1 MLAYS
6 QAVTDLELLR
16 KMKPDGEYERHIFT
30 TMFDLYALPN
40 DFPDYEA
47 AKALGEPYKRVAA
60 LETAFAKAINDERF
74 IPYIQLH
81 EFEALL
87 FCGIEHLAKRYP
99 GCEGRCEQLRK
110 DLEKV
115 GNPELI
121 NNSPKTAPSKRII
134 KAIEGD
140 KKRHYNYNKPVTGK
154 EVTKSVGID
163 GLRTQCKH
171 FDEWIK
177 KLINC

>member
-60 LETAFAKAINDERF
+60 LDTAFAKAINDERF

-99 GCEGRCEQLRK
+99 GCGGHCEQLRK
-110 DLEKV
+110 DLEKA

-121 NNSPKTAPSKRII
+121 NNSPNGSK
-134 KAIEGD
+134 
-140 KKRHYNYNKPVTGK
+140 
-154 EVTKSVGID
+154 
-163 GLRTQCKH
+163 
-171 FDEWIK
+171 
-177 KLINC
+177 

>member
-99 GCEGRCEQLRK
+99 GCEGRCEQLIK
-110 DLEKV
+110 DLKKA
-115 GNPELI
+115 GNPELS
-121 NNSPKTAPSKRII
+121 NNSPNGSK
-134 KAIEGD
+134 
-140 KKRHYNYNKPVTGK
+140 
-154 EVTKSVGID
+154 
-163 GLRTQCKH
+163 
-171 FDEWIK
+171 
-177 KLINC
+177 

>member
-1 MLAYS
+1 
-6 QAVTDLELLR
+6 
-16 KMKPDGEYERHIFT
+16 
-30 TMFDLYALPN
+30 MFDLYALPN

-99 GCEGRCEQLRK
+99 GCEGRCEQLRI
-110 DLEKV
+110 DLEKA

-121 NNSPKTAPSKRII
+121 NNSPNTAPSKRII
-134 KAIEGD
+134 KAIDGD